1 MILEFAWR
9 NIWRNRRRTAIILT
23 AVVIGVWSMIF
34 LGALMRGIA
43 DQMVRNGIATL
54 TGHIQV
60 HQKGFQADPSIENRI
75 REPGEIRHVLEETL
89 PAKSLWTAR
98 VRVPAVAANARHS
111 AGVTLVGIDPPVE
124 KDLSFIGQAV
134 RSGRYLEK
142 EDPRGILVGE
152 AFLHQFETRIGH
164 RLVLMSQDTAGEI
177 ASRSFTIV
185 GIFQGEMES
194 TEKAYAFVTREAA
207 QEMLKM
213 DGAVS
218 EFAILLPEEKDAG
231 PLAARIQNS
240 LPPDSYEV
248 LTWRDML
255 PLVSAVLALYD
266 QFIFLWYVVVFI
278 AMGFGLVNTVLMAVY
293 ERMREFGLLKALGM
307 RPLRI
312 VGDVLLEAFFI
323 LVIGV
328 LAGNVLGILSVLALK
343 TRGIDLSAVSAG
355 SEFAGLGRVI
365 YPTLELRDIL
375 LANGVVLIL
384 GLVVSLYPALR
395 AARFTPVEA
404 LART

>member
-75 REPGEIRHVLEETL
+75 RKPGEIRHALGETL
-89 PAKSLWTAR
+89 PEKSRWTAR

-111 AGVTLVGIDPPVE
+111 AGITLVGIDPPVE

-142 EDPRGILVGE
+142 DDPRGILVGE

-164 RLVLMSQDTAGEI
+164 RLVLMSQDTTGEV

-194 TEKAYAFVTREAA
+194 TEKAFAFVTREAA
-207 QEMLKM
+207 REMLKM
-213 DGAVS
+213 NGTAS
-218 EFAILLPEEKDAG
+218 EFAILLPEESDAG
-231 PLAARIQNS
+231 PVAAGIRNRLS
-240 LPPDSYEV
+240 PDSYEV
-248 LTWRDML
+248 LTWQDML

-323 LVIGV
+323 LGIGV
-328 LAGNVLGILSVLALK
+328 LAGNALGILSTLALK
-343 TRGIDLSAVSAG
+343 TRGIDLSAFAAG

-365 YPTLELRDIL
+365 YPTLELRDVL
-375 LANGVVLIL
+375 LANGVVFIL

-404 LART
+404 LTRT

>member
-1 MILEFAWR
+1 
-9 NIWRNRRRTAIILT
+9 
-23 AVVIGVWSMIF
+23 
-34 LGALMRGIA
+34 
-43 DQMVRNGIATL
+43 
-54 TGHIQV
+54 
-60 HQKGFQADPSIENRI
+60 
-75 REPGEIRHVLEETL
+75 
-89 PAKSLWTAR
+89 
-98 VRVPAVAANARHS
+98 
-111 AGVTLVGIDPPVE
+111 
-124 KDLSFIGQAV
+124 
-134 RSGRYLEK
+134 
-142 EDPRGILVGE
+142 
-152 AFLHQFETRIGH
+152 
-164 RLVLMSQDTAGEI
+164 
-177 ASRSFTIV
+177 
-185 GIFQGEMES
+185 MES

-207 QEMLKM
+207 REMLKM

>member
-75 REPGEIRHVLEETL
+75 REPGGIRRVLEETL

-111 AGVTLVGIDPPVE
+111 AGITLVGIDPPVE

-134 RSGRYLEK
+134 RSGRYLER

-152 AFLHQFETRIGH
+152 ALLHQFETRIGH

-185 GIFQGEMES
+185 GVYRGEMES

-207 QEMLKM
+207 REMLKM

-218 EFAILLPEEKDAG
+218 EFAVLLPEEEEAG
-231 PLAARIQNS
+231 PVAAGIRNGLS
-240 LPPDSYEV
+240 PDSYEV
-248 LTWRDML
+248 LTWREML

-323 LVIGV
+323 LGIGV
-328 LAGNVLGILSVLALK
+328 LAGNVLGILSTLALK
-343 TRGIDLSAVSAG
+343 TRGIDLSAFAAG

-375 LANGVVLIL
+375 LANGVVFVL